1 MKRILGLSSIPN
13 LVLKQL
19 LEVSFTTSILPS
31 TSRRCWSSSG
41 AWVQADVHC
50 VVYHPQKCLAQA
62 TQQLLWLKS
71 ETVSGLPPRFIVR
84 LSAIP
89 RHTDLLLCCAS
100 APTREVME
108 SIKYLNQTSSRCS
121 ISGLKVLKVTPS
133 EINPR
138 NTPEC
143 INWPVP
149 HIPFFTIVKWR
160 LLHAKALIRFPVIL
174 FSIGATYVLILS
186 MSILILGVPILNFI
200 RCRRANIDITIPL
213 WEVPLLEEAWEIAQ
227 HSCYQK

>member
-13 LVLKQL
+13 LVLQHL
-19 LEVSFTTSILPS
+19 HEVSFTTSILPS
-31 TSRRCWSSSG
+31 TSWRCWSSSE
-41 AWVQADVHC
+41 AWVQDDLHC

-121 ISGLKVLKVTPS
+121 ISGLKVTPS
-133 EINPR
+133 EINPQ
-138 NTPEC
+138 NPPEC

-149 HIPFFTIVKWR
+149 YAKWR
-160 LLHAKALIRFPVIL
+160 LLHAKALICFPINL
-174 FSIGATYVLILS
+174 SSIGATYVLILNLWVFWFWAS
-186 MSILILGVPILNFI
+186 PSSTLSVAAVPISISLSRSEKC
-200 RCRRANIDITIPL
+200 RC
-213 WEVPLLEEAWEIAQ
+213 
-227 HSCYQK
+227 